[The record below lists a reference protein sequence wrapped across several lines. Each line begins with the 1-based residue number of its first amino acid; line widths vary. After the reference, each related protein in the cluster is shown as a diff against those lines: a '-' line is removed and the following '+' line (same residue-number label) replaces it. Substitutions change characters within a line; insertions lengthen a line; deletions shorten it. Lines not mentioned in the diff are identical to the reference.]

1 MRNKR
6 RLYNEHEA
14 LLVSAGARFHDFNDT
29 GFRPGDCLLVVD
41 MQNDF
46 LPVADAPDGG
56 RFGVSEGASAS
67 EAVVRL
73 IKKAAAAGAKIVATR
88 DYHPK
93 NHCSFTS
100 QNGPFPAHCVQGSK
114 GSFFFPPVERALY
127 DMREQG
133 AD

>member
-1 MRNKR
+1 MGCAASAPLDVQMPTKAPGPVLLKSSSITSTGTAKSVQMRNKR

-73 IKKAAAAGAKIVATR
+73 IKKAAAAG
-88 DYHPK
+88 
-93 NHCSFTS
+93 
-100 QNGPFPAHCVQGSK
+100 
-114 GSFFFPPVERALY
+114 
-127 DMREQG
+127 
-133 AD
+133 